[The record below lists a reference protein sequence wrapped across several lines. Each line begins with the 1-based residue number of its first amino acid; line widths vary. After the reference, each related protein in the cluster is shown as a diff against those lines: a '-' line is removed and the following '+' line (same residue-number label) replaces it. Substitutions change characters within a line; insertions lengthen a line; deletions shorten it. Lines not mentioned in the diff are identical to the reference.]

1 MIIGI
6 DAGGSSTK
14 GALISNDKKVVAA
27 FQSGYGNPLIN
38 KEKAI
43 IHISEVIKA
52 CREASDQSIEHVVI
66 GIAGYSTLKGCLPI
80 PEMWKEFKNLTLV
93 NDAEL
98 ALEAGI
104 PEGDGILSIAG
115 TGSIHIGKKKD
126 KIYTVGGWGHLLG
139 DEGGGYDLG
148 RMTIRKVLESLE
160 SSHPISHFTSSI
172 LQQINCTNAAEV
184 KAWFYTQEK
193 NQVANL
199 AESVSKLAEKEDPVA
214 IHLIKLSSEALVRQI
229 ERLYQWMDLGP
240 EAKLVTSGSI
250 LLKNDFFLGYL
261 KNNLSVSFKGVQ
273 KLTEPA
279 YMGAYSIAHKK

>member
-6 DAGGSSTK
+6 DAGGTSTK
-14 GALISNDKKVVAA
+14 GALISKEKEVVAT

-38 KEKAI
+38 EGQAI
-43 IHISEVIKA
+43 VHINEVIKA
-52 CREASDQSIEHVVI
+52 CWEASDQNIEHVVI
-66 GIAGYSTLKGCLPI
+66 GIAGYSTLKGQLTI
-80 PEMWKEFKNLTLV
+80 PEEWKGIKNLTLV

-115 TGSIHIGKKKD
+115 TGSIHIGKKKG

-160 SSHPISHFTSSI
+160 SSHPVPHFTHSI
-172 LQQINCTNAAEV
+172 LQQIDCSNATEV
-184 KAWFYTQEK
+184 KAWFYSQEK

-199 AESVSKLAEKEDPVA
+199 AKSVSKLAEDEDPVA
-214 IHLIKLSSEALVRQI
+214 IHLIKSSSEALVRQI

-240 EAKLVTSGSI
+240 EAKLVTAGSI
-250 LLKNDFFLGYL
+250 LLT
-261 KNNLSVSFKGVQ
+261 NNYCFPFIKKHLSVPFKEIN